1 MWDRETAESS
11 IYSCKHEQPLS
22 STSIRNIKRANILF
36 NNPNIIQFLAR
47 QIGTN
52 TVMQEKDYSHVIPRI
67 KAVAL
72 AG

>member
-11 IYSCKHEQPLS
+11 IYSCKHEQLLS
-22 STSIRNIKRANILF
+22 STSIRNIKRAKILV
-36 NNPNIIQFLAR
+36 NPNIIQFLAR

>member
-22 STSIRNIKRANILF
+22 STSIGNIKRAKILF
-36 NNPNIIQFLAR
+36 NPNIMQFLAR

-52 TVMQEKDYSHVIPRI
+52 TVMQEKDYSHVVPRV
-67 KAVAL
+67 KSVAL